1 MLVSRQHLIAFA
13 HYPKT
18 AGTSLQRWFTD
29 SFPDASLLVPKN
41 PHLNVADSLKKL
53 QRWKEVRHIVRLIHR
68 STPFVSPRACDLP
81 WPMSLRVV
89 GVMREPFEMLVSLY
103 EYWRRDVFTIE
114 PTQPFIL
121 LARHGEFRDFL
132 AAALIGKRMPTYE
145 EFFNVGGPLWP
156 HTLLLDF
163 ESLQA
168 GIDSFCHRI
177 GVPNSKPLPAINQ
190 NPNGVRDIQRY
201 RDEAGPLLAEVHQR
215 FRWYY
220 EEGIHL
226 TIRTSQPLKV
236 AA

>member
-1 MLVSRQHLIAFA
+1 
-13 HYPKT
+13 
-18 AGTSLQRWFTD
+18 
-29 SFPDASLLVPKN
+29 
-41 PHLNVADSLKKL
+41 
-53 QRWKEVRHIVRLIHR
+53 
-68 STPFVSPRACDLP
+68 
-81 WPMSLRVV
+81 
-89 GVMREPFEMLVSLY
+89 
-103 EYWRRDVFTIE
+103 
-114 PTQPFIL
+114 
-121 LARHGEFRDFL
+121 
-132 AAALIGKRMPTYE
+132 MPTYE

-156 HTLLLDF
+156 RTLLLDF

>member
-1 MLVSRQHLIAFA
+1 
-13 HYPKT
+13 
-18 AGTSLQRWFTD
+18 
-29 SFPDASLLVPKN
+29 
-41 PHLNVADSLKKL
+41 
-53 QRWKEVRHIVRLIHR
+53 
-68 STPFVSPRACDLP
+68 
-81 WPMSLRVV
+81 
-89 GVMREPFEMLVSLY
+89 MLVSLY
-103 EYWRRDVFTIE
+103 EFFWRREVFPIR
-114 PTQPFIL
+114 PTDTLIQ
-121 LARHGEFRDFL
+121 LARHGTFHTFL
-132 AAALIGKRMPTYE
+132 AAAVGGPQLPTYE

-156 HTLLLDF
+156 RTELVDF

-168 GIDSFCHRI
+168 CIDSFCHVI
-177 GVPNSKPLPAINQ
+177 GVPNSKPLPVINQ